1 LLLKSNTVNIT
12 KETIRFIIEAV
23 RAIVFIRLILK
34 LDNSYELYAD
44 IAKIAI
50 KGINNKKISNI
61 IRTKRSK

>member
-12 KETIRFIIEAV
+12 KETRRFIIEAV
-23 RAIVFIRLILK
+23 KAIVFIRLILK

-50 KGINNKKISNI
+50 KGINNKNISNI
-61 IRTKRSK
+61 IKN